1 MATIGYIMRVI
12 AVIYN
17 SFWNRL
23 HGTILVHILYIAIPV
38 PHFKGAVL
46 LIGSQKIRLSKYERG

>member
-46 LIGSQKIRLSKYERG
+46 LIGSQKN

>member
-1 MATIGYIMRVI
+1 MAAIGCTMRVI

-17 SFWNRL
+17 SCRDRF

-38 PHFKGAVL
+38 PHFKGVVL
-46 LIGSQKIRLSKYERG
+46 LIGSQKN